1 MPTITIQV
9 GQCGNQVGQALFER
23 LAAQAATVPANWAL
37 AGDLA
42 FADTELFRVGPDG
55 RRRARAVL
63 VDTEPKVVNG
73 VLSADRDGIFS
84 RQQCYLG
91 QSGRGNNWAFG
102 YNQIN
107 ASAAGAGATPYSKP
121 AAQQPAGGWPRSG
134 GSALGP
140 AWVSSTATEDPSLA
154 EFRILEHIYDGI
166 RKEAEEADACPDF
179 LLIHSLAGGSGSGLG
194 SRLLEHLRQE
204 FPLAHLAAASVA
216 PRLAGDTPMQS
227 LNAVMALSFLQ
238 AYADVVLLFS
248 NQDLMDACQRASVAP
263 LLPVAGGG
271 GGMSDINRLVAHN
284 LTGLVWPLDGADAL
298 RGVGRIRDVVTTVA
312 ADPCTKMLE
321 TWTVHCHPNTAVNG
335 LWADSLRSLSSLLP
349 RADALRGNAPIST
362 AGALL
367 VARGYPAAAVPP
379 GDGGAT
385 QAALLSAYV
394 KSLGPAGAAP
404 TLAPEAS
411 LWLRAGPAA
420 LLRETRRGA
429 PMGAPGGT
437 SGAGGGKPPPAAAT
451 APGGGGSPSLTTV
464 ANRSG
469 VVGLLENTVR
479 RARALVDAGA
489 YVHWYERHGC
499 SAAAVREA
507 ASGLLDVADCY
518 RQLHRLPHDQD

>member
-1 MPTITIQV
+1 M
-9 GQCGNQVGQALFER
+9 
-23 LAAQAATVPANWAL
+23 
-37 AGDLA
+37 
-42 FADTELFRVGPDG
+42 
-55 RRRARAVL
+55 
-63 VDTEPKVVNG
+63 
-73 VLSADRDGIFS
+73 
-84 RQQCYLG
+84 
-91 QSGRGNNWAFG
+91 
-102 YNQIN
+102 
-107 ASAAGAGATPYSKP
+107 
-121 AAQQPAGGWPRSG
+121 
-134 GSALGP
+134 
-140 AWVSSTATEDPSLA
+140 
-154 EFRILEHIYDGI
+154 
-166 RKEAEEADACPDF
+166 
-179 LLIHSLAGGSGSGLG
+179 LIHSLAGGSGSGLG

-204 FPLAHLAAASVA
+204 FPLAHLAAASVT

-248 NQDLMDACQRASVAP
+248 NQDLMDACQRAAVAP
-263 LLPVAGGG
+263 LLPGGGGG

-298 RGVGRIRDVVTTVA
+298 RSMGRIRDVVTTVG

-335 LWADSLRSLSSLLP
+335 MWADSLRSMGSLLP

-367 VARGYPAAAVPP
+367 MARGYPIAAVPP
-379 GDGGAT
+379 GDGGPA

-394 KSLGPAGAAP
+394 KSLGPSGAAP

-411 LWLRAGPAA
+411 LWLRSGAA
-420 LLRETRRGA
+420 TLLREARRGA
-429 PMGAPGGT
+429 ASAPSSGAA
-437 SGAGGGKPPPAAAT
+437 GAGGGKPPAAAGT
-451 APGGGGSPSLTTV
+451 APGGGGSASLTTV
-464 ANRSG
+464 ANRSN

-479 RARALVDAGA
+479 RALALVDAGA

-507 ASGLLDVADCY
+507 AGGLLDVADCY

>member
-23 LAAQAATVPANWAL
+23 LAAQAAAVPSSWTGP
-37 AGDLA
+37 GDLA
-42 FADTELFRVGPDG
+42 FAGTELFRVGPEG

-63 VDTEPKVVNG
+63 VDTEPKVVNS

-107 ASAAGAGATPYSKP
+107 ASAAAGGATPYSKP
-121 AAQQPAGGWPRSG
+121 AAGWQRSG

-166 RKEAEEADACPDF
+166 RKEAEEADACPNF

-194 SRLLEHLRQE
+194 SRLLEHVRQE
-204 FPLAHLAAASVA
+204 FPLAALAAASVA

-248 NQDLMDACQRASVAP
+248 NQDLMDACQRPSVAP
-263 LLPVAGGG
+263 LLPGGGGG

-284 LTGLVWPLDGADAL
+284 LTGLVWPLDGPDAL
-298 RGVGRIRDVVTTVA
+298 RGVGRIRDVVSSVA

-321 TWTVHCHPNTAVNG
+321 TWTVHCHPNTAVSG
-335 LWADSLRSLSSLLP
+335 LWADSLRSMGSLLP

-367 VARGYPAAAVPP
+367 MARGYPAAAVPP
-379 GDGGAT
+379 GEGGSA

-404 TLAPEAS
+404 TLAPDAS
-411 LWLRAGPAA
+411 LWLRTGSAA
-420 LLRETRRGA
+420 LLREPRRGA
-429 PMGAPGGT
+429 AAAA
-437 SGAGGGKPPPAAAT
+437 SGSGKPPPAAGAVSS
-451 APGGGGSPSLTTV
+451 GGGGGGMPSLTSV
-464 ANRSG
+464 ANRSS
-469 VVGLLENTVR
+469 VVGLMENTVR
-479 RARALVDAGA
+479 RALALVDAGA

-507 ASGLLDVADCY
+507 AGGLLDVADCY